1 MNASVTY
8 LAGRH
13 KLTTPLVD
21 QIEKKY
27 KSITNINKI

>member
-21 QIEKKY
+21 QIEKNRKV
-27 KSITNINKI
+27 SQI